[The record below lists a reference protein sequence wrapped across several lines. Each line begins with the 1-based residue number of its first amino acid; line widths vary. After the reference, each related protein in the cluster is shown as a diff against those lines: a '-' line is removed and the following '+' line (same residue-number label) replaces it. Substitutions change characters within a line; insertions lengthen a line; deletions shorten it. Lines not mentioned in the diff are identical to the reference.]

1 MSRAWAKGFGL
12 ASAAA
17 WGVATTSAEPP
28 IGGGGMGSPNY
39 GYRVVKKKDKKKV
52 HQHRQNEAILML
64 LMM

>member
-1 MSRAWAKGFGL
+1 MASAWGKAFGL
-12 ASAAA
+12 AFGAA
-17 WGVATTSAEPP
+17 WGAVTTSVEPP